1 MLNRE
6 RRNIRDK
13 REKGKLNYS
22 DCDPDSLK
30 KVYFFAENEYKNRC
44 FACDLGCSVSR
55 SGYSP
60 MNYSPYNNMIRRR
73 EQTPLRYREKEY
85 DEPINIKVNRA
96 NIENDNNYYLT
107 EV

>member
-1 MLNRE
+1 
-6 RRNIRDK
+6 
-13 REKGKLNYS
+13 
-22 DCDPDSLK
+22 
-30 KVYFFAENEYKNRC
+30 
-44 FACDLGCSVSR
+44 
-55 SGYSP
+55 